1 MVQTWDDTEV
11 ARRWLLLLLLLLL
24 CPIRKDAAGLAEE
37 PNEMELNTIRNDR
50 QKLETI
56 RLRLSDIAWWMRL
69 LCQNVAARANSE
81 DGEVGRFWQNRFRA
95 VRLLDEAAILACAAY
110 VDLNPIRAAMAQ
122 TLEQS
127 DHTSAQRRI
136 ESLDT
141 PVATATPAQT
151 PVSTKDQPAVDSTA
165 LATSPAASARPSYA
179 GTERPDRF
187 LSPISLEGPTTK
199 PGPNPSQSGFR
210 CSDKGFLPISLPDY
224 LSLLDWTS
232 RQLYGNKRG
241 RTPQGVKPILERL
254 GLEANAWCKLVGRF
268 GRLFINVAGKPQTIS
283 DTRSRIGQHRYHL
296 RKEARELLEAD

>member
-1 MVQTWDDTEV
+1 MVQIWDDTEV
-11 ARRWLLLLLLLLL
+11 ARRWLLL
-24 CPIRKDAAGLAEE
+24 CPIRKDAAGQAEE

-283 DTRSRIGQHRYHL
+283 ATRSRIGQHRYHL
-296 RKEARELLEAD
+296 RKEARELLAAD